1 MKLLKTTKKPVET
14 QVSLATRIKEVCAEA
29 DAYIETQVRELKAS
43 EEGRLIPIDWLD
55 QDLRRRNG
63 GLNCSCRVALALLRK
78 DQSNG

>member
-1 MKLLKTTKKPVET
+1 MKLLKKQAKPVEAPA
-14 QVSLATRIKEVCAEA
+14 SLAERIKETCAEA
-29 DAYIETQVRELKAS
+29 DAYIETKVRALKAS

-78 DQSNG
+78 DQTNE